1 VGIVTF
7 YAIQR
12 DRCKVGLWGLAVGAP
27 ESTPRPSLLGG
38 SYPRP
43 CQIKMVIICTY
54 RPDDNGYHLQL
65 NANDNYYYL

>member
-1 VGIVTF
+1 MGIVTF

-12 DRCKVGLWGLAVGAP
+12 DRCKVGLWGLAGEAP

-43 CQIKMVIICTY
+43 LPIE
-54 RPDDNGYHLQL
+54 NGYHLHLRPNENGHHLQL
-65 NANDNYYYL
+65 NTNDNYFHL

>member
-1 VGIVTF
+1 MGIGGGGTGV
-7 YAIQR
+7 
-12 DRCKVGLWGLAVGAP
+12 DS
-27 ESTPRPSLLGG
+27 STLPPGG